1 LGTYLHYSKVFAT
14 IQAMKKQRL
23 NFRCNEQEM
32 KMVNELAADLGTNMS
47 DAVFRAV
54 RHAYLNVDL
63 LLAME
68 KFRRVEEE

>member
-1 LGTYLHYSKVFAT
+1 
-14 IQAMKKQRL
+14 MKKQRL
-23 NFRCNEQEM
+23 NFRCSEQEM

-68 KFRRVEEE
+68 KYRGVEELRNTVE

>member
-1 LGTYLHYSKVFAT
+1 
-14 IQAMKKQRL
+14 MKKPERL
-23 NFRCNEQEM
+23 NFRASEQEL
-32 KMVNELAADLGTNMS
+32 KMLNALAEDLQTDMT

-68 KFRRVEEE
+68 KYRNVEATGK